1 MLYVFFNIE
10 YLYRNIGITMSV
22 REYVCPYML

>member
-1 MLYVFFNIE
+1 MFFYIE